1 MMRFKIDENLH
12 EDVAETLRKHSHD
25 ARTVFDEGLRGR
37 PDPEIAEAARREGRV
52 MVTLDLDF
60 GNIREYPPE
69 HYRELIVLR
78 VANQSRRHVL
88 QVIERVL
95 AVLDCVP
102 LDGHLWVVSEG
113 GIRIRPG
120 RPAEDH

>member
-12 EDVAETLRKHSHD
+12 EDVAELLRTHGHD
-25 ARTVFDEGLRGR
+25 AQTVFDEGLRGHA
-37 PDPEIAEAARREGRV
+37 DPEIAAAALREGRV
-52 MVTLDLDF
+52 LVTLDLDF

-69 HYRELIVLR
+69 RYRGLIVLR
-78 VANQSRRHVL
+78 VVDQSRRHVAR
-88 QVIERVL
+88 VMERVV
-95 AVLDCVP
+95 AALDSAP

-120 RPAEDH
+120 DPR